1 MATQAQKEI
10 RVLVVEDDDDFARL
24 ILHTLQQSDDL
35 RCVGIAKGRQQAVQM
50 AKQQLPDVVL
60 MDLNLSSSYM
70 DGIDAAREIRTA
82 IHTKI
87 VILTVFE
94 NPEIILEASKR
105 SFASGYLFKSQF
117 SLLAG
122 TLRSTVRGHTPQE
135 WMIRSL
141 ILSDLSYAERT
152 VFDMMMGK
160 KIELFSSP
168 KTIANQKTT
177 ILKKLGLHSQWEL
190 NMVFGDY

>member
-1 MATQAQKEI
+1 
-10 RVLVVEDDDDFARL
+10 
-24 ILHTLQQSDDL
+24 
-35 RCVGIAKGRQQAVQM
+35 
-50 AKQQLPDVVL
+50 
-60 MDLNLSSSYM
+60 
-70 DGIDAAREIRTA
+70 
-82 IHTKI
+82 
-87 VILTVFE
+87 
-94 NPEIILEASKR
+94 
-105 SFASGYLFKSQF
+105 
-117 SLLAG
+117 
-122 TLRSTVRGHTPQE
+122 
-135 WMIRSL
+135 MIRSL

>member
-94 NPEIILEASKR
+94 NPEIILGGSKR
-105 SFASGYLFKSQF
+105 SFASG
-117 SLLAG
+117 
-122 TLRSTVRGHTPQE
+122 
-135 WMIRSL
+135 
-141 ILSDLSYAERT
+141 
-152 VFDMMMGK
+152 
-160 KIELFSSP
+160 
-168 KTIANQKTT
+168 
-177 ILKKLGLHSQWEL
+177 
-190 NMVFGDY
+190 

>member
-35 RCVGIAKGRQQAVQM
+35 CCVGIAKGRQQAVQM

>member
-122 TLRSTVRGHTPQE
+122 TLRSTVRGHTTQE

>member
-105 SFASGYLFKSQF
+105 SSASGYLFKSQF

>member
-35 RCVGIAKGRQQAVQM
+35 RCVGIAKDRQQAVQM

>member
-60 MDLNLSSSYM
+60 MDLNLSSYM

-152 VFDMMMGK
+152 VFDMMMEK

>member
-105 SFASGYLFKSQF
+105 SFASGYLFKSKF

>member
-1 MATQAQKEI
+1 MATQAQKEL

>member
-70 DGIDAAREIRTA
+70 DGVDAARGIRTA

>member
-168 KTIANQKTT
+168 KTLANQKTT
-177 ILKKLGLHSQWEL
+177 LSRKLGLLVKWEL
-190 NMVFGDY
+190 NLFFGDY

>member
-35 RCVGIAKGRQQAVQM
+35 RWVGVAKGRQQAVQM
-50 AKQQLPDVVL
+50 AKQRLSDVVL

>member
-1 MATQAQKEI
+1 MTTQAQKEI

>member
-122 TLRSTVRGHTPQE
+122 TLRSTVRGRTPQE

>member
-160 KIELFSSP
+160 KLNYSP
-168 KTIANQKTT
+168 PPKPLPI
-177 ILKKLGLHSQWEL
+177 KKPL
-190 NMVFGDY
+190 Y

>member
-24 ILHTLQQSDDL
+24 IFHTLQQSDDL